1 MGVQHPHKLQ
11 LEPGSPFGEGHAP
24 TANEPPAVEQPRRP
38 YDIDRLTDV
47 ALAVFAERGFDGAS
61 MDDVARAAG
70 ITKAAIYH
78 HVTGKE
84 ELLDRGLRRALE
96 ALYAVLD
103 EPSAAKG
110 RPVERLRYIVRRVAE
125 LAIEVLPELTVLVR
139 VRGNSETER
148 HAIERRRG
156 FDAAVTA
163 LVREAQAAGEFDATL
178 EASVVVRLIFGM
190 CNSIV
195 EWYRPGGRLQREDI
209 ARALERIVF
218 EGTLSGRL
226 NFP

>member
-1 MGVQHPHKLQ
+1 M
-11 LEPGSPFGEGHAP
+11 
-24 TANEPPAVEQPRRP
+24 PRRP

-47 ALAVFAERGFDGAS
+47 ALGVFAQRGFDGAS

-78 HVTGKE
+78 HVSGKE
-84 ELLDRGLRRALE
+84 ELLERGLRRALE

-103 EPSAAKG
+103 EPAAAEG
-110 RPVERLRYIVRRVAE
+110 RPIERLRHILRRVAE
-125 LAIEVLPELTVLVR
+125 LAVALMPELTVLVR

-156 FDAAVTA
+156 FDAIVVAI
-163 LVREAQAAGEFDATL
+163 VRAAQEAGEFDPSL
-178 EASVVVRLIFGM
+178 EAAVVVRLMFGM

-195 EWYRPGGRLQREDI
+195 EWYRPHGRFSGSQIADAVERMIFTGVAPAARES
-209 ARALERIVF
+209 R
-218 EGTLSGRL
+218 S
-226 NFP
+226 

>member
-1 MGVQHPHKLQ
+1 
-11 LEPGSPFGEGHAP
+11 
-24 TANEPPAVEQPRRP
+24 VEQTRRP

-78 HVTGKE
+78 HVSGKE

-103 EPSAAKG
+103 EPAATAG
-110 RPVERLRYIVRRVAE
+110 PPVERLRYIVRRVAE
-125 LAIEVLPELTVLVR
+125 LAVEVLPELTVLVR
-139 VRGNSETER
+139 VRGNTETER
-148 HAIERRRG
+148 LAIERRRG
-156 FDAAVTA
+156 FDSAVTA
-163 LVREAQAAGEFDATL
+163 LVREAQATGGFDATL
-178 EASVVVRLIFGM
+178 EASLVVRLIFGM

-195 EWYRPGGRLQREDI
+195 EWYRPGGRLHGEDI

-218 EGTLSGRL
+218 EGALSSGL
-226 NFP
+226 SVT